1 MAKQAGQFVFTGTVG
16 DATGYKMN
24 GKYYLKTKSEI
35 SRRKI
40 RTHRNFSLTRRNAK
54 WFGEA
59 VKLAQKIYYELPP
72 DERDQYKTW
81 YPLRNRA
88 QELVRKGTPE
98 EEIVRLLREEF
109 GKREAS
115 VVRRE
120 LSIVNRESSI
130 VNRESPIMNREL
142 SVVNG
147 ELSIVNHQPETLE
160 LPKEIFLGRV
170 IHPAVELSLTDQLAA
185 SVAFVKNFL
194 QSKVERKESFYVKAG
209 RLRLRR

>member
-1 MAKQAGQFVFTGTVG
+1 MAKQAGHFVFTGTVG
-16 DATGYKMN
+16 DVTGYKMN

-40 RTHRNFSLTRRNAK
+40 RTHRNFNLTRRNGK

-88 QELVRKGTPE
+88 QELVRKELPK
-98 EEIVRLLREEF
+98 EEIIRLLREEF
-109 GKREAS
+109 VK
-115 VVRRE
+115 
-120 LSIVNRESSI
+120 RESSI
-130 VNRESPIMNREL
+130 VSRESEAMHQQDAEL
-142 SVVNG
+142 RVD
-147 ELSIVNHQPETLE
+147 E
-160 LPKEIFLGRV
+160 LPKDILLGRV
-170 IHPAVELSLTDQLAA
+170 INPGVELSLTDQLAA
-185 SVAFVKNFL
+185 SVAFVKHFL
-194 QSKVERKESFYVKAG
+194 QSKAERNGSFYVKAG